1 MYNKNCWENM
11 KKSFVLI
18 EKSCI
23 SFSKIEICGNSIAND
38 VARDTSYSKLWS
50 MTYGNQKNQTLC
62 RF

>member
-1 MYNKNCWENM
+1 M

-23 SFSKIEICGNSIAND
+23 SFSKIEICGNRIAND